1 MRGMLELARSE
12 PGIPVSPDDLD
23 SNPMLLNALNG
34 TVNLRTGM
42 LRDHDP
48 DDLISHLAEAEL
60 SDQKCPLWLAFLDK
74 IFAGQQDLIDYLQR
88 AVGYTLTGG
97 TDEQCLFFLH
107 GNGANGKSTFIGAVE
122 HVLGSYALTTPAE
135 TLMATRRDSIPND
148 VARLKGIR
156 MVVASELDEGK
167 RFNESR
173 IKDLT
178 GGDKVA
184 ARFMRAEW
192 FDFRPIFKLWIFGN
206 HRPDI
211 RGTDDAIWRRI
222 HLVPFEVQISPAD
235 RDPKLAD
242 KLKRESA
249 GILGW
254 AVEGCL
260 NWQEHGLN
268 PPQIVR
274 QATSEYREQMD
285 VLGAFLQDRCDI
297 RRDAQ
302 VKASSLDADYREW
315 AQMSGETDVNQRRF
329 GIAMTERGFERRKS
343 HGAKLY
349 AGLSLKTA
357 DSEYFDR
364 D

>member
-1 MRGMLELARSE
+1 MNDEQRDSAGPKMQVVHYDDDGLPGAVTRIAPGERFTELGNAKRFAYQHGSRVRFVWPWNRWLFWDGKRWRNDDSGTIPTLAKRTVDSLCAEAAEFSDDQRREALRHAARSESAAAMRGMLELARSE

-60 SDQKCPLWLAFLDK
+60 SDQKCPLWLGFLDK

-148 VARLKGIR
+148 VARLNGIR

-178 GGDKVA
+178 
-184 ARFMRAEW
+184 
-192 FDFRPIFKLWIFGN
+192 
-206 HRPDI
+206 
-211 RGTDDAIWRRI
+211 
-222 HLVPFEVQISPAD
+222 
-235 RDPKLAD
+235 
-242 KLKRESA
+242 
-249 GILGW
+249 
-254 AVEGCL
+254 
-260 NWQEHGLN
+260 
-268 PPQIVR
+268 
-274 QATSEYREQMD
+274 
-285 VLGAFLQDRCDI
+285 
-297 RRDAQ
+297 
-302 VKASSLDADYREW
+302 
-315 AQMSGETDVNQRRF
+315 
-329 GIAMTERGFERRKS
+329 
-343 HGAKLY
+343 
-349 AGLSLKTA
+349 
-357 DSEYFDR
+357 
-364 D
+364 